1 MMKTGQ
7 PCSHIWHLCGEV
19 GEQDVVVE
27 AVMVAAGRERV
38 LNFCV
43 VLLGVVFGGK
53 GGDWIL
59 LFVECKGEWG
69 GKVVD

>member
-1 MMKTGQ
+1 MIKTGQ
-7 PCSHIWHLCGEV
+7 PCSHVWHLCGEV

-53 GGDWIL
+53 GGGD
-59 LFVECKGEWG
+59 
-69 GKVVD
+69 